1 MATSTNGTSLE
12 NNLLT
17 FIYFV
22 NAHVFLMPEMYV
34 INTHTHTSTQ
44 GTVLKGADSNATWS
58 STKLQLLSLCQAQ
71 SEEQRE
77 WIIDQF

>member
-34 INTHTHTSTQ
+34 INTHTHTQALKELCSK
-44 GTVLKGADSNATWS
+44 VLTPMLPGVAQNCNSLVFV
-58 STKLQLLSLCQAQ
+58 KLN
-71 SEEQRE
+71 QRNRGNGL
-77 WIIDQF
+77 